1 MARRNPVERWLLS
14 LWALALVVGMVWIT
28 CTQKIPIDPTQSL
41 QEDVPLLTDVS
52 ASPSQIAVGGAQSE
66 IRVRLVNQQGQ
77 PMSEKVITFS
87 TDQGSV
93 TLENATDQDGWA
105 RTTLVSGQTGGQ
117 ATITIRYGKLASATV
132 SVLFISSTQ
141 AQIQISTEKNSILAN
156 GIDETAVT
164 VTVLSDSGKAVEGAA
179 VSLSTTMGVI
189 PATVMTDKDGKGQ
202 VALRSSASSTDGSST
217 VTASYNSYS
226 VAVVVFFKGIQMVV
240 GANPTS
246 ILADGKSSSAITAIV
261 KETTSQIAVSNASV
275 VFSTD
280 LGLIPNEMITDSRG
294 VAQVALTSGTA
305 AGTAHVTALFGELRS
320 ATLDVAY
327 LPLTAGQFVFSEMA
341 ANPSSLLA
349 NGEDKATVSVKVIDE
364 NRNAVAGDSVQF
376 QSTVGIIQ
384 PVWGVTDGGGVA
396 TAVLTARASREDSI
410 AIVTVSRRGGIQ
422 STSIPVA
429 FQGVQM
435 ELSTSQQTIVA
446 DGQSTSEITVVIK
459 RTSSLVAISDARIL
473 FGTNLGTIPNE
484 AKTGAD
490 GTARVRLTSG
500 TITGTAHVVVT
511 YGSTHRD
518 TVDVNFVTQA
528 PATRTLS
535 EISISPVTILA
546 NGVDQSTIS
555 AKVLGSDL
563 KPVSGVVVGFTT
575 TAGQI
580 SAQAVTNENGLAVVQ
595 LVSAASKN
603 NIIATVTA
611 QLGTQSLQSNVTFVG
626 VTMDVSA
633 SPTMIIANGQ
643 STSSIRVV
651 LKRTVSKVAVSGAEV
666 SLSTDL
672 GTIPSAATTNSAG
685 VASAD
690 LTSAATTG
698 TAHVLARYGNTI
710 SDTVDVVFDASVPT
724 FIEVSATP
732 PVIPAD
738 GQSQSLIKA
747 TVSDANRNPIPDGSV
762 VMFNIIEGSGT
773 IVRQKTTVGGVA
785 LSALTS
791 GTVPDTARV
800 AVSIAGLA
808 DTVDVVY
815 TVGTVNQILVSAD
828 RDSMAA
834 DGIATA
840 KIQAKVLDGQGNSV
854 QGVTVVFSTSIG
866 DITPSAQTNAQ
877 GVAEAQFS
885 SGRVGVATI
894 TASVTASGKTV
905 SSVKTIRLLPGGPN
919 SIVLRFNPTSIGVKD
934 TGQEQTTT
942 VEADVRDSKN
952 NPVKDKTM
960 VRFTILAKPD
970 PEVSLSTDSPVPTV
984 GGISR
989 VSLSSGTVSGNVRV
1003 KAEVLDGLGNSIIA
1017 IASEILIHAGEAFM
1031 KDREIYE
1038 STHLTI
1044 AATQLNIWRTLGTTP
1059 ISIAVF
1065 DRYHNPVQVGTAV
1078 YLTTSGGGVSTHT
1091 AFTNDQGKA
1100 DVILTGAN
1108 PQPTIYNY
1116 YHGTLMLDPNNPS
1129 KILPGPVPYTT
1140 PADSLLPDFDRGTVR
1155 NSLQEALLSN
1165 YDWYNENP
1173 ESFGYKYFE
1182 NDGIARIIA
1191 YTEGHDENLNPIRV
1205 WDEITVVFSGMVSYN
1220 DDDHVSL
1227 AGKTLNRG
1235 QSATLQFSLMDD
1247 NGNPIESNSA
1257 IKAELTEDVSAV
1269 LSWYTINTG
1278 TGMGKVYYSIKISNN
1293 IKSTD
1298 TDPKE
1303 GLVGIKISWENEHQ
1317 FGEAVTDFQVF
1328 IKNE

>member
-280 LGLIPNEMITDSRG
+280 LGLIPNEMMTDSRG
-294 VAQVALTSGTA
+294 VAQVTLTSGTV

-320 ATLDVAY
+320 ATLNVAC
-327 LPLTAGQFVFSEMA
+327 LPVTAGQFVFSEMA
-341 ANPSSLLA
+341 ANPSTLLA

-435 ELSTSQQTIVA
+435 ELSASQQTIVA

-484 AKTGAD
+484 TKTGAD

-500 TITGTAHVVVT
+500 TTTGTAHVIVT

-710 SDTVDVVFDASVPT
+710 SDTVNVIFDASVPT

-785 LSALTS
+785 SSALTS

-894 TASVTASGKTV
+894 TATVTLSGGSVSGI
-905 SSVKTIRLLPGGPN
+905 KTIRLLPGEPN
-919 SIVLRFNPTSIGVKD
+919 SIVLRFDPTSIGVKD
-934 TGQEQTTT
+934 TGQEQTAI
-942 VEADVRDSKN
+942 VEAEVRDSKN
-952 NPVKDKTM
+952 NPVVDGTL
-960 VRFTILAKPD
+960 VEFSILHGPGGG
-970 PEVSLSTDSPVPTV
+970 ESLSSSSPIPTV
-984 GGISR
+984 GGIAR

-1003 KAEVLDGLGNSIIA
+1003 QAKVTAKPIVA
-1017 IASEILIHAGEAFM
+1017 IAAEILIHAGEAFIENIL
-1031 KDREIYE
+1031 DQNT
-1038 STHLTI
+1038 THMTI
-1044 AATQLNIWRTLGTTP
+1044 AANRLNIWMTLDTTTV
-1059 ISIAVF
+1059 SIMVL
-1065 DRYHNPVQVGTAV
+1065 DKYNNPVQKGTAV
-1078 YLTTSGGGVSTHT
+1078 YLTTSGGGINTHT
-1091 AFTNDQGKA
+1091 AYTDAYGKA
-1100 DVILTGAN
+1100 NVTLTAGN
-1108 PQPTIYNY
+1108 PQPTIGRFYNY
-1116 YHGTLMLDPNNPS
+1116 SGMQDPNIPG
-1129 KILPGPVPYTT
+1129 KILPGYQFYPTL
-1140 PADSLLPDFDRGTVR
+1140 ADTLIPNFDAYPDAYYPGTDGGRILNSAGNLL
-1155 NSLQEALLSN
+1155 
-1165 YDWYNENP
+1165 
-1173 ESFGYKYFE
+1173 E
-1182 NDGIARIIA
+1182 NDGISRIMA
-1191 YTEGHDENLNPIRV
+1191 YTEGKDASGNPARA
-1205 WDEITVVFSGMVSYN
+1205 WDWLAVVYSGPMQYFADNSYQSVP
-1220 DDDHVSL
+1220 DVLHP
-1227 AGKTLNRG
+1227 G
-1235 QSATLQFSLMDD
+1235 QSATVQINIMDA
-1247 NGNPIESNSA
+1247 NGNPIASGSS
-1257 IKAELTEDVSAV
+1257 IKAEMIPADAQAM
-1269 LSWYTINTG
+1269 LSWTDITTGNGQGTSYYYITIQNA
-1278 TGMGKVYYSIKISNN
+1278 INP
-1293 IKSTD
+1293 D
-1298 TDPKE
+1298 EPKP
-1303 GLVGIKISWENEHQ
+1303 GYAGIKITVNSVN
-1317 FGEAVTDFQVF
+1317 GKASLVTKSTY
-1328 IKNE
+1328 ISGS